1 MGTPLELHWFIAEQA
16 QGGGF
21 PYRREGLRLRK
32 NNGGHRG
39 AMVAEELRKPA
50 PLRSVEDPAANPD
63 AMVILIIVINR
74 SVVAK
79 LPNPS
84 LEASTIATLGT
95 RIIAGAG
102 VKKPRMRHFQCR
114 TFGLSVTS
122 PKNLTHC

>member
-21 PYRREGLRLRK
+21 PFRREGLRWRK
-32 NNGGHRG
+32 NNRATG

-63 AMVILIIVINR
+63 AMVILIIVIDR

-84 LEASTIATLGT
+84 LEATTIATLGT

-102 VKKPRMRHFQCR
+102 VKRPRMRHFQCR

-122 PKNLTHC
+122 PLI